1 MNWLTMLHDDFF
13 NGSECN
19 QGKHPRKPSYC
30 FDFHLLFQ
38 ISACVLPQVG
48 WFEKLPNGSHKMF

>member
-1 MNWLTMLHDDFF
+1 MLHDDSF

-19 QGKHPRKPSYC
+19 QGKHLGKPSYC

-38 ISACVLPQVG
+38 ISAHVLPQVS
-48 WFEKLPNGSHKMF
+48 WFEKLPNCSQKMF